1 VTKKQLATGKPP
13 FKAVIQLKAAMVPVN
28 LVDIIKGVGF
38 DYNMSARDVSDVLA
52 YGHVDNEGNIIIWDE
67 DSDDPVDNQVAGHQ
81 IIWEREIEL
90 SSGTY
95 R

>member
-1 VTKKQLATGKPP
+1 VTNKQLASGTGP

-28 LVDIIKGVGF
+28 LIDIIKDVGF

-52 YGHVDNEGNIIIWDE
+52 YGHVDENGDVVIWDE
-67 DSDDPVDNQVAGHQ
+67 DTDDPVENQVAGHQ
-81 IIWEREIEL
+81 IIWERTLEIPGL
-90 SSGTY
+90 